1 MLPPVRCFT
10 CNKVLAPY
18 YAKHIETQTVD
29 LMEKNNISRYCCRRM
44 LLSSVDLTEF
54 VNSYNTHN
62 GSVDEVDTSLTV
74 LSTKSYRIPTK

>member
-18 YAKHIETQTVD
+18 YTKHIETQTVE
-29 LMEKNNISRYCCRRM
+29 LMTENNISRYCCRRM

-54 VNSYNTHN
+54 INSYNTHN
-62 GSVDEVDTSLTV
+62 GCVDEVDTSLTV
-74 LSTKSYRIPTK
+74 LSKRSYRIPTK